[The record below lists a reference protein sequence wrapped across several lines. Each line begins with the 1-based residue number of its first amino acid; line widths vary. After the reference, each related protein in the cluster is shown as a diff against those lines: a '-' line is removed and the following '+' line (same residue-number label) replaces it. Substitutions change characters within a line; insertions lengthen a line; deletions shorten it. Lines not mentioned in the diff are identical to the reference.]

1 MTAEADKRQH
11 NAFAD
16 LKDVW
21 RPDLD
26 IQTAIRARVS
36 ADQAPRIEALQA
48 ELAELQEQNRASE
61 ERLHGTEAQID
72 AVRSNVTSALEMLD
86 KVRIPKLT
94 LSCWSVCLSML
105 PKMSRHCAPC
115 WMRCSLSWVPCSGN
129 RLRPSTLLVD
139 HVIPA
144 GLAGAGA
151 VVCRLV
157 VRATQRVSVGCDPSI
172 LFGSDACACTG
183 TGIGGT
189 GHTGHTCG

>member
-36 ADQAPRIEALQA
+36 ADQTPRIEALQA

-86 KVRIPKLT
+86 RVRIPKLT
-94 LSCWSVCLSML
+94 LQ
-105 PKMSRHCAPC
+105 
-115 WMRCSLSWVPCSGN
+115 
-129 RLRPSTLLVD
+129 LLVSVSINAPED
-139 HVIPA
+139 EQA
-144 GLAGAGA
+144 L
-151 VVCRLV
+151 
-157 VRATQRVSVGCDPSI
+157 RAM
-172 LFGSDACACTG
+172 LDALLTELG
-183 TGIGGT
+183 PV
-189 GHTGHTCG
+189 

>member
-94 LSCWSVCLSML
+94 LSCWSVCPSMH

-115 WMRCSLSWVPCSGN
+115 
-129 RLRPSTLLVD
+129 
-139 HVIPA
+139 
-144 GLAGAGA
+144 
-151 VVCRLV
+151 
-157 VRATQRVSVGCDPSI
+157 
-172 LFGSDACACTG
+172 
-183 TGIGGT
+183 
-189 GHTGHTCG
+189 

>member
-36 ADQAPRIEALQA
+36 ADQTPRIEALQA

-61 ERLHGTEAQID
+61 ERLQGTEAQID

-86 KVRIPKLT
+86 RVRIPKLT
-94 LSCWSVCLSML
+94 FQ
-105 PKMSRHCAPC
+105 
-115 WMRCSLSWVPCSGN
+115 
-129 RLRPSTLLVD
+129 LLVSVSINAPED
-139 HVIPA
+139 EQA
-144 GLAGAGA
+144 L
-151 VVCRLV
+151 
-157 VRATQRVSVGCDPSI
+157 RAM
-172 LFGSDACACTG
+172 LDALLTELG
-183 TGIGGT
+183 PV
-189 GHTGHTCG
+189 

>member
-1 MTAEADKRQH
+1 MDPIAVEKARLQFLQELKTDIRNDLETLISKYELSQRLQELEELTAEADKRQH

-86 KVRIPKLT
+86 K
-94 LSCWSVCLSML
+94 
-105 PKMSRHCAPC
+105 
-115 WMRCSLSWVPCSGN
+115 
-129 RLRPSTLLVD
+129 LLVSVSINAPED
-139 HVIPA
+139 EQA
-144 GLAGAGA
+144 L
-151 VVCRLV
+151 
-157 VRATQRVSVGCDPSI
+157 RAM
-172 LFGSDACACTG
+172 LDALLTELG
-183 TGIGGT
+183 PV
-189 GHTGHTCG
+189 